1 MYKYILKRLVLLIPV
16 IIGVSLLVFSIM
28 DIAEGDPVYQIVS
41 ETASEEVIEATRE
54 AYGLNDPFLVRYAR
68 YMINLCKGSMGT
80 SYITKQDVFKT
91 YMELL
96 PNTVKLSLLAV
107 VIAIVVSI
115 PLGINAAIHQNTWAD
130 TGSMFTSLLF
140 VSMPQF
146 WLGLLL
152 MLAFALKLG
161 WFPSGGNEDGLKSL
175 ILPVFTVGIGLAA
188 LMTRTTRS
196 SMLETIRQDYI
207 TTAKAKGVSNKNA
220 IYHHAFKNALIPIVT
235 VGGMQL
241 AQVLGGSV
249 LAETVFSYPGVGRL
263 IVQSIER
270 RDIPMVTG
278 ALILT
283 TIIVSVVNLATDIV
297 YAFIDP
303 RIKSQY
309 ARK

>member
-1 MYKYILKRLVLLIPV
+1 MR
-16 IIGVSLLVFSIM
+16 
-28 DIAEGDPVYQIVS
+28 IACCSSG
-41 ETASEEVIEATRE
+41 
-54 AYGLNDPFLVRYAR
+54 
-68 YMINLCKGSMGT
+68 
-80 SYITKQDVFKT
+80 
-91 YMELL
+91 
-96 PNTVKLSLLAV
+96 
-107 VIAIVVSI
+107 
-115 PLGINAAIHQNTWAD
+115 
-130 TGSMFTSLLF
+130 
-140 VSMPQF
+140 
-146 WLGLLL
+146 
-152 MLAFALKLG
+152 ALKLG

-175 ILPVFTVGIGLAA
+175 ILPAFTVGIGLAA

>member
-1 MYKYILKRLVLLIPV
+1 MVEALIACV
-16 IIGVSLLVFSIM
+16 
-28 DIAEGDPVYQIVS
+28 
-41 ETASEEVIEATRE
+41 
-54 AYGLNDPFLVRYAR
+54 
-68 YMINLCKGSMGT
+68 
-80 SYITKQDVFKT
+80 
-91 YMELL
+91 
-96 PNTVKLSLLAV
+96 
-107 VIAIVVSI
+107 
-115 PLGINAAIHQNTWAD
+115 
-130 TGSMFTSLLF
+130 
-140 VSMPQF
+140 
-146 WLGLLL
+146 
-152 MLAFALKLG
+152 
-161 WFPSGGNEDGLKSL
+161 L
-175 ILPVFTVGIGLAA
+175 ILPAFTVGIGLAA